1 MNPRPDYIKTALA
14 AFIVAAV
21 CLWML
26 FTVGCGKRDI
36 PSDTPKPIIRAWVP
50 AVGRSMEPNFPNGAL
65 VEAEF
70 GVRYEDLK
78 VGDTVLLWDYT
89 RTEPSFIHHR
99 IVAEQGGQ
107 FIARGD
113 NFATNPA
120 ADRPWVTRDNFIAR
134 TTGRHTQMLF
144 APKPP

>member
-1 MNPRPDYIKTALA
+1 MNPRSDYIKVAFTALFA
-14 AFIVAAV
+14 AAV
-21 CLWML
+21 CLWLL
-26 FTVGCGKRDI
+26 FSTGCGKREI
-36 PSDTPKPIIRAWVP
+36 PSSAPKPTVRAWVP

-78 VGDTVLLWDYT
+78 IGDTVLLWDYT
-89 RTEPSFIHHR
+89 RAEPFFIHHR

-113 NFATNPA
+113 NPETNPK

-134 TTGRHTQMLF
+134 TTGRHTYALF
-144 APKPP
+144 APAPK

>member
-1 MNPRPDYIKTALA
+1 MRPATKGLIVSLAVFAVCVLVFALA
-14 AFIVAAV
+14 
-21 CLWML
+21 C
-26 FTVGCGKRDI
+26 CGKREI
-36 PSDTPKPIIRAWVP
+36 PSSAPKPTVRAWVP

-78 VGDTVLLWDYT
+78 IGDTVLLWDYT
-89 RTEPSFIHHR
+89 RAEPFFIHHR

-113 NFATNPA
+113 NPETNPK

-134 TTGRHTQMLF
+134 TTGRHTYALF
-144 APKPP
+144 APAPK